1 MPASKSCHV
10 CFRGLILR
18 VQPGT
23 IEPQAAP
30 FGLAQQGGD
39 FDCRDQR
46 RLPYCHPDL
55 TGQDWFTDPVELDE
69 VIYVTVHQQGNAA
82 TVMNYT
88 QNFGEIL
95 AMGGF
100 LASAEFSNGTVR
112 QQVAGQYCNLP
123 CGEDGCQGI
132 SDPAPDP
139 DPDPERDPEPENQL
153 PEAEFT
159 ANCTELSCSFDGSGS
174 SDLDG
179 TIVSHAWDF
188 GDTNAGSGPTPSH
201 TYAADGNYLVTL
213 TVTDD
218 DGATDSTSG
227 P

>member
-1 MPASKSCHV
+1 MIETCAGDPTLGIAPGASQTV
-10 CFRGLILR
+10 RLELDYGDFRGLILR

-55 TGQDWFTDPVELDE
+55 TGLDWFTDPVALDE

-88 QNFGEIL
+88 ENFGEIL

-100 LASAEFSNGTVR
+100 LPSAEFSNGTVR
-112 QQVAGQYCNLP
+112 QQVAG
-123 CGEDGCQGI
+123 G
-132 SDPAPDP
+132 A
-139 DPDPERDPEPENQL
+139 R
-153 PEAEFT
+153 AR
-159 ANCTELSCSFDGSGS
+159 
-174 SDLDG
+174 
-179 TIVSHAWDF
+179 
-188 GDTNAGSGPTPSH
+188 AGS
-201 TYAADGNYLVTL
+201 
-213 TVTDD
+213 
-218 DGATDSTSG
+218 
-227 P
+227 